1 MKSRMISIR
10 FPLPDYDYLRNT
22 AEQRGISISMLLRQ
36 MVQNKISTTESL
48 EQKYPWLKKIKK

>member
-22 AEQRGISISMLLRQ
+22 AEQKGISISLRLRQ
-36 MVQNKISTTESL
+36 MVQNEISSTKSL